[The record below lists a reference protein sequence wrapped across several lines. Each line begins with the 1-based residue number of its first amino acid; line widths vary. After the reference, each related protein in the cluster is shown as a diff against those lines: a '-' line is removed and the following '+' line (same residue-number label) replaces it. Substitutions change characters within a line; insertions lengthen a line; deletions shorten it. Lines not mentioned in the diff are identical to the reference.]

1 MRVLVAVAAAVGLML
16 VVAAPASAMFP
27 EHTQGTVPAGGA
39 DIVTSSLFASAV
51 HNATMTVEPKNPSDS
66 LLFPALRAVFTRK
79 PSKGARLLSCVFLAL
94 ASIHYNDGN
103 ETFVETDTTLL
114 GLFLHACFQLAL
126 SLPSMAP
133 DIASMAASGCHG
145 VAKAVTF
152 TVTKVSGG
160 YQGQV
165 NGFTY
170 KPKGRSPLVMSC
182 KRKGQGLQIKIRPR
196 KHGMTLR
203 KAIGPKLGFSLI
215 NPNNQPVGFKA
226 TFAVK

>member
-1 MRVLVAVAAAVGLML
+1 ML
-16 VVAAPASAMFP
+16 VVASPASAMFP
-27 EHTQGTVPAGGA
+27 ENTQGQVPAGGEDTA
-39 DIVTSSLFASAV
+39 MSSLLPSAV
-51 HNATMTVEPKNPSDS
+51 HDATVTVKPTSQDTS
-66 LLFPALRAVFTRK
+66 VFAALRFVFTRR
-79 PSKGARLLSCVFLAL
+79 PSLHERALFCVFLAL
-94 ASIHYNDGN
+94 ASIHYHDG
-103 ETFVETDTTLL
+103 EGKFVETDTTLL

-133 DIASMAASGCHG
+133 DIGSLAASGCG
-145 VAKAVTF
+145 SVAKAVTF

-160 YQGQV
+160 YQGQA

-182 KRKGQGLQIKIRPR
+182 KRKGQGLQIKIHPR

-203 KAIGPKLGFSLI
+203 HAIGSKLGFSLI
-215 NPNNQPVGFKA
+215 NPSSQPVGFKA